1 MQTTTTVFL
10 FQFSQIEATTCKY
23 NEYTIESEAGKLTC
37 LTRHTHPAGF
47 GLFLQCGARVK
58 DSKTRN
64 KCKLCL
70 LGKTYSAHEDKSSH
84 EPFKPCTRCFIG
96 QKEVLPCNLEND
108 INELKPGSACGNNDK
123 DMRVQQRTEQKMPK
137 KFKCNYSD
145 QGGHQRSEEQKSIF
159 PFSLVY
165 VVAVGI
171 VILVTIILSVLYP
184 RRGFCRQVTISLDQ
198 SNSLLPSHVEEKGVN
213 CLSNY
218 KFLLS

>member
-10 FQFSQIEATTCKY
+10 FQFSQIEATICKY
-23 NEYTIESEAGKLTC
+23 NEYTIESVAGKLTC
-37 LTRHTHPAGF
+37 LTCHTHPAGF

-58 DSKTRN
+58 DNKSRN
-64 KCKLCL
+64 ECKLCL

-108 INELKPGSACGNNDK
+108 INELKTCSAYCNNDK
-123 DMRVQQRTEQKMPK
+123 DMHVEQCTEQKMPK
-137 KFKCNYSD
+137 KFKCNYCD
-145 QGGHQRSEEQKSIF
+145 RGGNQRSEEQKSIF

-171 VILVTIILSVLYP
+171 VILVTIILSVIYP
-184 RRGFCRQVTISLDQ
+184 CRRFCRQVTITLDE
-198 SNSLLPSHVEEKGVN
+198 SNSLLPSHEEKGVN

-218 KFLLS
+218 NFLLS